1 MIRDITLTF
10 CEGNISYSMRLPELS
25 DNIPYDLADM
35 FAELIRKTNANENMV
50 IENLMDEFGYNNVGG

>member
-1 MIRDITLTF
+1 MIRDITLAF
-10 CEGNISYSMRLPELS
+10 REGNINYSMQLPELS

-35 FAELIRKTNANENMV
+35 FAELIRKTHANENMV